1 MTEAIVCAVIAA
13 IAAVTVGLI
22 NAFSQKKTKQDLS
35 AEFQKE
41 LQEAREKERARQ
53 KYEVYMIKGIMA
65 SNTLSEE
72 TARAVQRIPDAHCNG
87 DMETALEEEE
97 KVKKE
102 EGKKLMKYYD
112 DQGNELNI
120 RTELDDML
128 DELYDK
134 LDKMT
139 PEERMAWYS
148 SGMYVKPLKYTQEI
162 DNTIYIMRTN
172 FNENADSTVYD
183 TVERIKSKDI

>member
-1 MTEAIVCAVIAA
+1 MSCTTATNLKTNLGDGCVDSYSSNLKNYVASVQADCFYSCRVK
-13 IAAVTVGLI
+13 TVQNDRDTLNPFI
-22 NAFSQKKTKQDLS
+22 KK
-35 AEFQKE
+35 
-41 LQEAREKERARQ
+41 
-53 KYEVYMIKGIMA
+53 
-65 SNTLSEE
+65 
-72 TARAVQRIPDAHCNG
+72 
-87 DMETALEEEE
+87 
-97 KVKKE
+97 

-148 SGMYVKPLKYTQEI
+148 RGMYVKPLKYTQDI
-162 DNTIYIMRTN
+162 DNTIYIVRTN
-172 FNENADSTVYD
+172 FNENTDSTVYD
-183 TVERIKSKDI
+183 AVERITSKDI

>member
-1 MTEAIVCAVIAA
+1 
-13 IAAVTVGLI
+13 
-22 NAFSQKKTKQDLS
+22 
-35 AEFQKE
+35 
-41 LQEAREKERARQ
+41 
-53 KYEVYMIKGIMA
+53 
-65 SNTLSEE
+65 
-72 TARAVQRIPDAHCNG
+72 
-87 DMETALEEEE
+87 
-97 KVKKE
+97 
-102 EGKKLMKYYD
+102 MKYYD
-112 DQGNELNI
+112 DQGNELTI

-183 TVERIKSKDI
+183 TVERITSKDI